1 MSRYPVLCFLCM
13 SIATPIAHS
22 ASLRL
27 KIEGLT
33 GSLEKNARVHL
44 STISTDEVAADGRF
58 RSRVDK
64 AIREGLRPLGYYEP
78 IIEFTYQENKPP
90 ARSVLTA
97 KVTAGEP
104 VRIAGVNVVLDGGAK
119 TDGDYAKL
127 VKSKSPKKGT
137 ILNHGGYES
146 FKGSLTGLAIRKG
159 YFDAIMKKS
168 QLGVAKERHEA
179 FWDFNFNSGERY
191 HFGQIHYR
199 GSQIRE
205 DYLSHLVP
213 FKEGD
218 FYTSEQLAEFNRR
231 LAETGW
237 FNSALVTPDFNAA
250 RKSGNKILPL
260 DAVLTPRSKNYVELG
275 GGYGTDV
282 GPRVKAKWTKPWL
295 NSRGHSL
302 GTSINLSAPEQVIDA
317 TYKMPLKANPLEQY
331 YALQTGYKR
340 KDVNDT
346 VSDTATVNLSRNW
359 DLSTGWQYGINM
371 RWSLSHFTQANVTN
385 TAMLLYPGVN
395 VSRIR
400 QRGGTMPYWGDSQ
413 RYSID
418 ISDTLW
424 GSDVDFLVL
433 QAQNVWIRTY
443 WDNHRFVARGN
454 LGWIETNEFQK
465 VPPDLRF
472 FAGGDRSVR
481 GYRYQ
486 KISPKDDKGKLTGA
500 SMLIVGSLEYQ
511 YNVTGDWW
519 SAVFVDTGE
528 AINDVRRS
536 NFKTGAGVGVRWAS
550 PVGPIKFD
558 LARPIGDSESR
569 NIQFYIGLGSEL

>member
-1 MSRYPVLCFLCM
+1 MSRYPVLCFLCV
-13 SIATPIAHS
+13 SVATPIAHS

-27 KIEGLT
+27 KMEGLT
-33 GSLEKNARVHL
+33 GNLEKNARVHL

-97 KVTAGEP
+97 KVIAGEP
-104 VRIAGVNVVLDGGAK
+104 VRIAGVNVVLEGGAK

-137 ILNHGGYES
+137 ILNHGEYES
-146 FKGSLTGLAIRKG
+146 FKSSLTGLAIRKG
-159 YFDAIMKKS
+159 YFDAVMKKN
-168 QLGVAKERHEA
+168 QLGVSKERHEA
-179 FWDFNFNSGERY
+179 FWDFDFDSGERY
-191 HFGQIHYR
+191 RFGPVYYQ

-205 DYLSHLVP
+205 DYLSNLVP

-218 FYTSEQLAEFNRR
+218 FYTLEQLAELNRR

-237 FNSALVTPDFNAA
+237 FNSALVTPDFAPA
-250 RKSGNKILPL
+250 RKRGNRTLPL
-260 DAVLTPRSKNYVELG
+260 DAVLTPRSGNYVELG
-275 GGYGTDV
+275 GGYGSDV
-282 GPRVKAKWTKPWL
+282 GPRVKAKWAKPWL
-295 NSRGHSL
+295 NSRGHSFN
-302 GTSINLSAPEQVIDA
+302 TSVNLSAPEQIIDA
-317 TYKMPLKANPLEQY
+317 SYKMPLKANPLEQY

-340 KDVNDT
+340 KDLNDT

-371 RWSLSHFTQANVTN
+371 RWSLSHFTQADVTN
-385 TAMLLYPGVN
+385 TTMLLYPGAN

-418 ISDTLW
+418 ISDTTW

-433 QAQNVWIRTY
+433 QAKNVWIRTY
-443 WDNHRFVARGN
+443 WDNHRFVVRGN

-472 FAGGDRSVR
+472 FAGGDHSVR
-481 GYRYQ
+481 GYKYQ

-500 SMLIVGSLEYQ
+500 SALIVGSLEYQ

-528 AINDVRRS
+528 AVNDIKNS
-536 NFKTGAGVGVRWAS
+536 DFKTGAGIGVRWAS

-558 LARPIGDSESR
+558 LARPIGGSESHD
-569 NIQFYIGLGSEL
+569 IQFYIGLGSEL